1 MIDINNN
8 LRITKTT
15 KKEEKLKL
23 TNELKLITA
32 PDDVYKLWAEVITA
46 AAFGELV
53 NPDMGRKFNARD
65 GWNPENCMLTREF
78 FKHLGN
84 LSYDELATLARHMLN
99 QTGEKRKQPY
109 PKVTVKSVSLVLDS
123 CYTAGEWSER
133 WKRKHLVKKEL
144 HQIDPEL
151 GLMNAKNEIIV
162 ENWKKFKT
170 ERMFSRA
177 TMDVLLD
184 RASEVY
190 FGKAKSVSQKNKT
203 CVELSPQAFKFF
215 NMFLKHKNNFKKPS
229 AMGFYRSYN
238 NNSNIFRD
246 WPDCIWQ
253 DDIVG
258 RMSLG
263 VLDFRTLSGV
273 ENKES
278 SIVDSPY
285 FKEVM
290 LSLQKRKDPAL
301 KDVPAWLFIC
311 GDEKE
316 QAQVLRF
323 VEKDEVLNTYELDF
337 SIYSAG
343 KVDRLGD
350 IPVANKPP
358 KVLLVFLQRPGNN
371 ARVPIQDEFTCPE
384 FNRYVKARAYSEVEY
399 PLNNLELRMEFYIW
413 LVSSFC
419 TPEDYIYSVF
429 AGGKLTCVAMVS
441 NAIADQRG
449 SC

>member
-1 MIDINNN
+1 MIDVNKN
-8 LRITKTT
+8 LRISKTT

-53 NPDMGRKFNARD
+53 NPDIGRKFNARD

-84 LSYDELATLARHMLN
+84 LSYDELATLAKHMLN
-99 QTGEKRKQPY
+99 QTSEKRKQPY
-109 PKVTVKSVSLVLDS
+109 PKVTIKSVSSVLDS

-133 WKRKHLVKKEL
+133 RKRKHLVKKEL
-144 HQIDPEL
+144 HQIDPKL

-162 ENWKKFKT
+162 QNWKKFKSK
-170 ERMFSRA
+170 RMFSRA

-184 RASEVY
+184 RPSDAY

-203 CVELSPQAFKFF
+203 CVELSPQAFEFF
-215 NMFLKHKNNFKKPS
+215 NVFLKHKNNFQKPS
-229 AMGFYRSYN
+229 AKGFYRSYN
-238 NNSNIFRD
+238 DYSNVFKD
-246 WPDCIWQ
+246 WPDCIWH

-263 VLDFRTLSGV
+263 VLNFKTLLGV

-278 SIVDSPY
+278 STVDNPY

-290 LSLQKRKDPAL
+290 LSLQKRKDSAL
-301 KDVPAWLFIC
+301 KDVLAWLFIC

-316 QAQVLRF
+316 QAQVLRL
-323 VEKDEVLNTYELDF
+323 VEKDEVLNTYDMDF

-343 KVDRLGD
+343 KIDRLGD

-358 KVLLVFLQRPGNN
+358 KVPLVFLQRPGN
-371 ARVPIQDEFTCPE
+371 
-384 FNRYVKARAYSEVEY
+384 S
-399 PLNNLELRMEFYIW
+399 
-413 LVSSFC
+413 VSGN
-419 TPEDYIYSVF
+419 P
-429 AGGKLTCVAMVS
+429 K
-441 NAIADQRG
+441 
-449 SC
+449 